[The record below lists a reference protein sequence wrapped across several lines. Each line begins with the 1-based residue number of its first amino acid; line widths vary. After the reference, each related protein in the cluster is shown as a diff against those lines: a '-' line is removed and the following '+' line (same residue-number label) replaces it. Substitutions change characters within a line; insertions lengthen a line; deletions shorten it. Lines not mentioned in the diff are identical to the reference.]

1 MRRSAAGW
9 IAVSLLPLS
18 GTSSP
23 TTSPAQTDPVGI
35 FQGQSGVGSVAPP
48 GTAAYDSGSDS
59 YTLTSAGANTWYH
72 VDGFHYLW
80 KKTSG
85 DWTLTADIAFP
96 PPAYSHEPNPHRK
109 GLLMFRQTLDA
120 GAGYAALAVHG
131 SGMTAL
137 QYRRERGANSE
148 DIELN
153 IDLPKTVRIEKQGDL
168 FTVFLSG
175 KGEPLHQVG
184 ASTSLHLESP
194 YYVGLGAVSH
204 DVNST
209 DKVLFSHVTLQ
220 RPGIANN
227 AHPVLFST
235 IRTIQTE
242 DQFRRAMLIR
252 SAPTFMQSVNWLP
265 NSKNLYVH
273 EDGRLEK
280 ITYLDPPAGGTPQP
294 VDVGKLVGC
303 SGNYGVSPDG
313 RWLAVSCAATTQGEH
328 QVYVLPAGGGDPVRK
343 LTHGARPSFF
353 HAWSADSLT
362 VAFTRGSASKADI
375 FTIAAVGGVESQL
388 TRDTINDGPDFSPD
402 GQFIYFDSSRSG
414 TTQIWRMHTDGS
426 QPEQVTDDD
435 NQNSSPH
442 VSPDGKN
449 LAFLSQ
455 PGNAGAGIS
464 NATLKIMAFSDGL
477 IRTLTRF
484 QGNRD
489 SLAMYSWGDAN
500 HLAFVSYQ
508 MLDE

>member
-1 MRRSAAGW
+1 M
-9 IAVSLLPLS
+9 
-18 GTSSP
+18 
-23 TTSPAQTDPVGI
+23 
-35 FQGQSGVGSVAPP
+35 FQGQSDVGSVAPP
-48 GTAAYDSGSDS
+48 GTAAYDSGSDA
-59 YTLTSAGANTWYH
+59 YALTSAGANTWYH

-85 DWTLTADIAFP
+85 DWTLTADITFP

-120 GAGYAALAVHG
+120 GAGYAALGVHG

-153 IDLPKTVRIEKQGDL
+153 IDLPKTVRIEKRGDL

-184 ASTSLHLESP
+184 ASISLRLQSP

-204 DVNST
+204 DLDTT
-209 DKVLFSHVTLQ
+209 DKVQFSHVTLQ

-227 AHPVLFST
+227 AHPVLYST

-252 SAPTFMQSVNWLP
+252 SVPAFMQSVNWLP
-265 NSKNLYVH
+265 NSKSIYVL
-273 EDGRLEK
+273 ENGQLEK
-280 ITYLDPPAGGTPQP
+280 IAFLDPPAGGTPQP
-294 VDVGKLVGC
+294 IAVGKLLGC
-303 SGNYGVSPDG
+303 SGNYGFSPDG
-313 RWLAVSCAATTQGEH
+313 QWLAVSCAEMAQGEH
-328 QVYVLPAGGGDPVRK
+328 QVYVLPAGGGGPVRK
-343 LTHGARPSFF
+343 LTHGPRSSFF
-353 HAWSADSLT
+353 HAWSADSRT

-375 FTIAAVGGVESQL
+375 FTIAAAGGVESQL

-402 GQFIYFDSSRSG
+402 GQFIYFDSTRSG
-414 TTQIWRMHTDGS
+414 KTQIWRMRPDGS
-426 QPEQVTDDD
+426 QPEQITDDD

-449 LAFLSQ
+449 LAFLTQ
-455 PGNAGAGIS
+455 PGNAGAGIGD
-464 NATLKIMAFSDGL
+464 AELKIMAFNDGL
-477 IRTLTRF
+477 IRTLARF